1 MPDAPAQTPPLSA
14 LTDAPAP
21 GHSNGKATAPNAVAV
36 QPSGDGGAPPEVSA
50 APQVSAAPSLRAD
63 STIADAIL
71 GFDEYMLRKG
81 FSENTIKAFDNDL
94 KIISGYLGQDTKLTQ
109 VGTSDLEAFLQWLQ
123 HERGKPCSAK
133 TLARRIT
140 TLKVFFGWLHGV
152 GVIGADPAEP
162 VVQQTARPPLPEIL
176 RDDEINRLLSVSRDM
191 LWDRQKPDARPY
203 LLVSLLVQTGM
214 KKAEVARLL
223 LTDLDSSQSNAP
235 EITIRYADEAHAHK
249 NRTLGLHPSI
259 LPVLNQYVE
268 QYKPKE
274 FLFDCTPRNLEYVL
288 QEVGDRAGI
297 KRLQVGFESLRW
309 TAAVRDFRMGL
320 PEERLR
326 QKMGLSKI
334 SWRETREK
342 IHKLAGH

>member
-1 MPDAPAQTPPLSA
+1 MPNAPATTSPESTPSIV
-14 LTDAPAP
+14 DE
-21 GHSNGKATAPNAVAV
+21 ATASPEGNGVASA
-36 QPSGDGGAPPEVSA
+36 QEAAPEVNS
-50 APQVSAAPSLRAD
+50 APSLRAD
-63 STIADAIL
+63 SSVADAIV

-94 KIISGYLGQDTKLTQ
+94 KIISGFLGQETKLAQ
-109 VGTSDLEAFLQWLQ
+109 IGTADLEAFLHWLQ
-123 HERGKPCSAK
+123 YERGKPCSAK

-140 TLKVFFGWLHGV
+140 TIKVFFGWLHGV
-152 GVIGADPAEP
+152 GVIGTDPAEP
-162 VVQQTARPPLPEIL
+162 VVQQPARPPLPEIL

-223 LTDLDSSQSNAP
+223 LADVDGSQANAP
-235 EITIRYADEAHAHK
+235 EVTIRYADEAHAHK

-288 QEVGDRAGI
+288 EEVGDRAGI

-309 TAAVRDFRMGL
+309 TAAVRDYRMGM